1 MVLEIAG
8 QHVETNDQG
17 YLCNLNEWSENYTK
31 TVAAQDGVQL
41 FNDHWEL
48 ILYFREYYEENQTV
62 PTMHKVVRELGK
74 KNTRFH
80 NQKAYEKHI
89 YSLFPRDPI
98 HEISKLAGL
107 PMPQPDD

>member
-74 KNTRFH
+74 IRVFIIRRLMKNIFTVFSP
-80 NQKAYEKHI
+80 ET
-89 YSLFPRDPI
+89 LFM
-98 HEISKLAGL
+98 KLVN
-107 PMPQPDD
+107 